1 MKVVS
6 FLLLIPVFLL
16 TATFT
21 LHAQEEEFGLAS
33 YYSDDFHGR
42 KTAYGDYYDKNKLTA
57 AHKKYA
63 YGTKIK
69 VTRLDNNK
77 SVTVT
82 VTDKGPYI
90 KGRVVDL
97 SRRAAEAIG
106 LVADGVAQVKVELVS
121 RTSRQSDV
129 ASTSTRESSTRPAA
143 YEQTEDPP
151 ASTSTTTISTPSTTN
166 TPTASPASTPATTS
180 SSTASTS
187 RNTST
192 AEPEKAPAADEGFK
206 FKLVQQDYNQY
217 GLYKIVLQKPEKRG
231 FGVQVASLSNY
242 ENVLKQVADLQ
253 TKWFDNILISVE
265 KGGASPI
272 YKVVLGPFAD
282 QKAAESYQS
291 SLNKKHKIKGFVIN
305 LEEIEY

>member
-1 MKVVS
+1 MTLTVS
-6 FLLLIPVFLL
+6 LN
-16 TATFT
+16 
-21 LHAQEEEFGLAS
+21 AQEEEFGLAS

-77 SVTVT
+77 SVVVT

-97 SRRAAEAIG
+97 SRRAAESIG
-106 LVADGVAQVKVELVS
+106 LVADGVAQVKVELVGKS
-121 RTSRQSDV
+121 SNRQTEAAT
-129 ASTSTRESSTRPAA
+129 ASRESSTRPDN
-143 YEQTEDPP
+143 YDTEPETPP
-151 ASTSTTTISTPSTTN
+151 AATTSTPARTSSTSTAASTT
-166 TPTASPASTPATTS
+166 TEKPAAKPAATTS
-180 SSTASTS
+180 SPETTASK
-187 RNTST
+187 T
-192 AEPEKAPAADEGFK
+192 ATASKVEKAPAEEAIK

-217 GLYKIVLQKPEKRG
+217 GLYKIVLQKPEQKG

-253 TKWFDNILISVE
+253 AKWFDNILISAE
-265 KGGASPI
+265 KGGQSPV
-272 YKVVLGPFAD
+272 YKVILGPFTD
-282 QKAAESYQS
+282 EKSAENYQS
-291 SLNKKHKIKGFVIN
+291 SLSKKYKIKGFVIN

>member
-1 MKVVS
+1 MKAIT
-6 FLLLIPVFLL
+6 LLFLIPVF
-16 TATFT
+16 FMSVNT
-21 LHAQEEEFGLAS
+21 LNAQEEEFGLAS
-33 YYSDDFHGR
+33 YYSDDYHGR
-42 KTAYGDYYDKNKLTA
+42 PTAYGDYYDKDKLTA
-57 AHKKYA
+57 AHKKYP

-97 SRRAAEAIG
+97 SRRAADNIG

-121 RTSRQSDV
+121 KSNRQAEV
-129 ASTSTRESSTRPAA
+129 ASTNVRKEPVRPSGYEFTDPRVEETKAREVAA
-143 YEQTEDPP
+143 VKRET
-151 ASTSTTTISTPSTTN
+151 ATTSTTPATE
-166 TPTASPASTPATTS
+166 TAKSPAAAPATAAT
-180 SSTASTS
+180 
-187 RNTST
+187 
-192 AEPEKAPAADEGFK
+192 KAAATGEIK

-231 FGVQVASLSNY
+231 FGVQIASLSSY

-253 TKWFDNILISVE
+253 GKWFDNILISAE
-265 KGGASPI
+265 KNGAAPV
-272 YKVVLGPFAD
+272 YKVILGPFVD
-282 QKAAESYQS
+282 EKTAENYQS
-291 SLNKKHKIKGFVIN
+291 SLGKKYKIKGFVVN

>member
-6 FLLLIPVFLL
+6 FLLLIPVFVL
-16 TATFT
+16 TATISSN
-21 LHAQEEEFGLAS
+21 AQEEEFGLAS

-97 SRRAAEAIG
+97 SRRAAETLG
-106 LVADGVAQVKVELVS
+106 LVADGVAQVKVELVGRS
-121 RTSRQSDV
+121 SRQSEPV
-129 ASTSTRESSTRPAA
+129 TAARETTRPAV
-143 YEQTEDPP
+143 YDEPEQDRT
-151 ASTSTTTISTPSTTN
+151 A
-166 TPTASPASTPATTS
+166 ASPASSTATTPPATTTTTPAGTETTTTR
-180 SSTASTS
+180 TAANAGTATATK
-187 RNTST
+187 TST
-192 AEPEKAPAADEGFK
+192 AAKPAAAEEPIK

-217 GLYKIVLQKPEKRG
+217 GLYKIVLQKPEKKG

-253 TKWFDNILISVE
+253 AKWFDNILISVE
-265 KGGASPI
+265 KGGSTPV
-272 YKVVLGPFAD
+272 YKVVLGPFVD
-282 QKAAESYQS
+282 EKSAESYQS

>member
-1 MKVVS
+1 MKVIAS
-6 FLLLIPVFLL
+6 LFLIPVFLM
-16 TATFT
+16 TININT

-33 YYSDDFHGR
+33 YYSDDYHGR
-42 KTAYGDYYDKNKLTA
+42 PTAYGDYYDKDKLTA
-57 AHKKYA
+57 AHKKYS

-97 SRRAAEAIG
+97 SRRAAESIG

-121 RTSRQSDV
+121 RSNRQKDV
-129 ASTSTRESSTRPAA
+129 ASTNVRKAPTRPSG
-143 YEQTEDPP
+143 YGFTDPEAETPKAREVP
-151 ASTSTTTISTPSTTN
+151 ALKRETATTT
-166 TPTASPASTPATTS
+166 TAVKETAKSPTPA
-180 SSTASTS
+180 A
-187 RNTST
+187 
-192 AEPEKAPAADEGFK
+192 KPAASKEVPAPGEIK

-217 GLYKIVLQKPEKRG
+217 GLYKIVLQKPDQRG
-231 FGVQVASLSNY
+231 FGVQIASLSSY

-253 TKWFDNILISVE
+253 SKWFDNILISAE
-265 KGGASPI
+265 KNGATPV
-272 YKVVLGPFAD
+272 YKVILGPFLD
-282 QKAAESYQS
+282 EKTAENYQS
-291 SLNKKHKIKGFVIN
+291 SLSKKYKIKGFVVN